1 MLHLLDTNVIIARM
15 DPGHQFHSRVSAWMR
30 ATRQLRIA
38 TTAITELGFLRI
50 YGHPKYIGGPGSP
63 AGAAL
68 DLSLLRSFPGHA
80 FLADSPSIIGDNL
93 VTDLT
98 PVSPRQ
104 LTDLYLLALAVR
116 HKTRFVTLDEKI
128 PAHLVKGGSAFCVVI
143 P

>member
-1 MLHLLDTNVIIARM
+1 MLYLLDTNVIIARM

-68 DLSLLRSFPGHA
+68 DLGLLRSFPGHA
-80 FLADSPSIIGDNL
+80 FLADSPSIIGAYM

-98 PVSPRQ
+98 HVSPKQ
-104 LTDLYLLALAVR
+104 LTDLYLLALAVW

-128 PAHLVKGGSAFCVVI
+128 PAQLVKDGSASCVII